1 MTWTVFRMPKPTHR
15 ISRQFSQLIPVGT
28 TGMIRPSGDPE
39 SEGEALEVEEQY
51 PYLFFPGPENDL
63 AVETRAA
70 ISRGVLVK
78 ANEVEE
84 IE

>member
-1 MTWTVFRMPKPTHR
+1 
-15 ISRQFSQLIPVGT
+15 
-28 TGMIRPSGDPE
+28 MIRPSGDPE
-39 SEGEALEVEEQY
+39 SEGEALKVEEQY
-51 PYLFFPGPENDL
+51 PYLFFPAPENDL

-70 ISRGVLVK
+70 TSRGVLVK